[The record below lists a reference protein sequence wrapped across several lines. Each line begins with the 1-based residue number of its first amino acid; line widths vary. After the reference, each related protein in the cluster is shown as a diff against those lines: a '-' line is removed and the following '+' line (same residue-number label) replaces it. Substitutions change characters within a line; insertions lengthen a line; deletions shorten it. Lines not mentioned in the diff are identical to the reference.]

1 MYFHLTY
8 TDTATESVCM
18 CVCERERLC
27 DVLLVNDIDGID
39 KCKDERSLSLLFL
52 RLESTKKGSIYRTVH
67 V

>member
-1 MYFHLTY
+1 
-8 TDTATESVCM
+8 M
-18 CVCERERLC
+18 CVCEGERLC
-27 DVLLVNDIDGID
+27 DVPLVNDIDGID